1 MSSLFNTVGVM
12 SFEERNAWVFCG
24 MTILAA
30 GYYVVTL
37 LGTTPELPLEARD
50 YRQAMLWSIGG
61 AIVVTIVL
69 SIVVNIVAGI
79 ITGDTNTT
87 SDLRDRQIN
96 RFGDHV
102 GHGLVTLGAVGALV
116 LLMLDMPSFWA
127 AQSIYFGL
135 VASGFLGSLARIASY
150 RFGFSPW

>member
-1 MSSLFNTVGVM
+1 MGY
-12 SFEERNAWVFCG
+12 EERNAWVLG
-24 MTILAA
+24 GVTIATAA
-30 GYYVVTL
+30 YYVVTL

-50 YRQAMLWSIGG
+50 YRGAMLWSIGG
-61 AIVVTIVL
+61 AIVGGIVL
-69 SIVVNIVAGI
+69 AIVVNIVAGI
-79 ITGDTNTT
+79 VTGDTSTT

-102 GHGLVTLGAVGALV
+102 GQSLVTVGATGALI

-127 AQSIYFGL
+127 AQAIYFGF
-135 VASGFLGSLARIASY
+135 VASGILGTIARIASY